1 MLKFTCLIWINQSD
15 AGGFETI
22 YYNFVLNIMSL
33 MEKFFYT
40 ANSTNIYLT
49 KYTKGKVGTKLSSD
63 RFLCGYDQTIY

>member
-15 AGGFETI
+15 AGGFETV

-40 ANSTNIYLT
+40 ANSTNIPD
-49 KYTKGKVGTKLSSD
+49 KVH
-63 RFLCGYDQTIY
+63 